1 MQKKYETVVFWVLDE
16 IESGNLSYGDRLPS
30 EKDLMEKF
38 QVSRQTI
45 RRALEV
51 LAEKGTVEGRRGSG
65 TYVAVNRRRRE
76 RREIRIA
83 VMPTYVDTYIFPSII
98 RGIES
103 VFSRE
108 GCTLQLS
115 VTNNTVERERMF
127 LKEFLNTQS
136 VERKR

>member
-51 LAEKGTVEGRRGSG
+51 LA
-65 TYVAVNRRRRE
+65 
-76 RREIRIA
+76 
-83 VMPTYVDTYIFPSII
+83 
-98 RGIES
+98 
-103 VFSRE
+103 
-108 GCTLQLS
+108 
-115 VTNNTVERERMF
+115 
-127 LKEFLNTQS
+127 
-136 VERKR
+136 

>member
-51 LAEKGTVEGRRGSG
+51 LAEKGERHLRGGQPETARTEGNPDRSNAYLCGHL
-65 TYVAVNRRRRE
+65 
-76 RREIRIA
+76 
-83 VMPTYVDTYIFPSII
+83 YIP
-98 RGIES
+98 
-103 VFSRE
+103 VHY
-108 GCTLQLS
+108 
-115 VTNNTVERERMF
+115 
-127 LKEFLNTQS
+127 
-136 VERKR
+136 KRD

>member
-16 IESGNLSYGDRLPS
+16 IESGNLNYGDRLPS

-76 RREIRIA
+76 RREIRNCGDA
-83 VMPTYVDTYIFPSII
+83 HLCGYLY
-98 RGIES
+98 
-103 VFSRE
+103 
-108 GCTLQLS
+108 LS
-115 VTNNTVERERMF
+115 VHY
-127 LKEFLNTQS
+127 
-136 VERKR
+136 KRH

>member
-1 MQKKYETVVFWVLDE
+1 MQKKYETVVCWVLDE

-65 TYVAVNRRRRE
+65 TYVAVNRRRR
-76 RREIRIA
+76 IA
-83 VMPTYVDTYIFPSII
+83 RTRDCI
-98 RGIES
+98 
-103 VFSRE
+103 
-108 GCTLQLS
+108 
-115 VTNNTVERERMF
+115 
-127 LKEFLNTQS
+127 
-136 VERKR
+136 